1 MSYIINQNVAKLII
15 LVNILYLPIV
25 YVYLIH
31 ERYLSLKDADDEQSN
46 FAAEL
51 KNLDE
56 GIKTIEKD
64 FFKNNSGLF

>member
-25 YVYLIH
+25 YVSLIR
-31 ERYLSLKDADDEQSN
+31 ERYLSLKYADDEQSN

-56 GIKTIEKD
+56 GKKTTEKN

>member
-25 YVYLIH
+25 YVSLIR
-31 ERYLSLKDADDEQSN
+31 ERCLSLKDADDEQSN

>member
-25 YVYLIH
+25 YVYFIH

-56 GIKTIEKD
+56 GKKTIEKD

>member
-1 MSYIINQNVAKLII
+1 M
-15 LVNILYLPIV
+15 NILYLPIV
-25 YVYLIH
+25 YVSLIR

-56 GIKTIEKD
+56 GKKTTEKD